1 MECGWSQSQQ
11 CCEERPLQR
20 GQTSTDMSRGNSS
33 CKEDECKKDFS
44 TFDGRTTGCA
54 EAVTKKTARKKHRLY
69 RCPHWRKVRN
79 QILEHFGKWEQQR
92 KTSNDDCKWHKG
104 ITSHPLSRSNWK
116 KKPLVGPQVGIG

>member
-54 EAVTKKTARKKHRLY
+54 EAVTKKTARKNTGCTVVHIGERSET
-69 RCPHWRKVRN
+69 RSWN
-79 QILEHFGKWEQQR
+79 ILESG
-92 KTSNDDCKWHKG
+92 SNSAKRRMMIVSGTRELRRTH
-104 ITSHPLSRSNWK
+104 
-116 KKPLVGPQVGIG
+116 